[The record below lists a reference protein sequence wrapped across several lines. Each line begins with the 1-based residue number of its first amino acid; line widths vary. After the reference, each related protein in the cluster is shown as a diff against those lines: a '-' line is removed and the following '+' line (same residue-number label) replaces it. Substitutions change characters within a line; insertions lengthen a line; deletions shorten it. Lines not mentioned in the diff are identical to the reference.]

1 MNDAH
6 SFERV
11 NESHLDDKQYFFALL
26 DKYLFVLHNLR
37 ELFVIFCFKNFVVF
51 LFFLLRLCV

>member
-1 MNDAH
+1 MKDAH

-37 ELFVIFCFKNFVVF
+37 ELFIFGVIS
-51 LFFLLRLCV
+51 